1 MLAARSAWRLA
12 IQLVLCGMTVLSAFA
27 QSDDISQRLQR
38 ALAAS
43 GGSERAV
50 AALAS
55 KNFAQL
61 EQMLA
66 RAKPSTETE
75 RAELL
80 ALQGV
85 VKFLEKR
92 MDAAVAAFTEA
103 AKLAPLSDSDK
114 FTQAMAFV
122 NLRDDTDARS
132 LLSDLAEK
140 HPDRAI
146 YVYWL
151 GRLDYDQRRYVEAV
165 EKLRRATELDPK
177 SPRTWDSL
185 GLALDMQGQMEQALE
200 AFEKAVSLNRMQGHP
215 SPWPAHDL
223 GYVLLRLDRLQDAEN
238 ALRESLRYDSSF
250 TQAHYHLGRTLEKEG
265 NPTEAIDEYL
275 AAVSSDPEASDACYS
290 LAMLYRKLHR
300 DAEADAMFAE
310 LKRRKQ
316 AGGNSALAHDAG
328 RE

>member
-55 KNFAQL
+55 KNFVQL

-140 HPDRAI
+140 HPHRAI

-177 SPRTWDSL
+177 SPRT
-185 GLALDMQGQMEQALE
+185 
-200 AFEKAVSLNRMQGHP
+200 
-215 SPWPAHDL
+215 
-223 GYVLLRLDRLQDAEN
+223 
-238 ALRESLRYDSSF
+238 
-250 TQAHYHLGRTLEKEG
+250 
-265 NPTEAIDEYL
+265 
-275 AAVSSDPEASDACYS
+275 
-290 LAMLYRKLHR
+290 
-300 DAEADAMFAE
+300 
-310 LKRRKQ
+310 
-316 AGGNSALAHDAG
+316 
-328 RE
+328 